1 MQGTSDQL
9 TSYLEGNKVRFLIP
23 VYQRKYEW
31 KQENCLQLYKDLCR
45 LSKEQRSSHF
55 FGSIVANVVPNNGIF
70 EHHIID
76 GQQRITTVM
85 LMFLAMYNLLSEG
98 KLKSESDS
106 LKEEIYETYL
116 ISKFKKGEERFRLVP
131 VAADREAF
139 QKLFGAK
146 EDYDKSSN
154 LTINYEFFY
163 NLFLREEIT
172 IDDLNDA
179 INKLEIINITLEHGD
194 NAQLIFESLNS
205 TGLALEE
212 GDKIRNYV
220 LMGQEP
226 SAQEK
231 LFNDYWKKI
240 EDFTQDHVSDFIRDY
255 LSIKQQS
262 TPNINSVY
270 PVFKRYVED
279 NELTVET
286 VLEDLLKYARLF
298 NKLLTCKSGLG
309 EQKLDDCL
317 YRLKKLEITVVRPF
331 FLEVLK
337 LNLDGK
343 LSSEDVLRAFLITES
358 YLFRRNICDVPTNA
372 LNKIFVTLNKEI
384 LRFDNSANDYVEK
397 LVFALESKKESG
409 RFPDDEE
416 FATALD
422 QKQVYLMRGRYKAYL
437 FERFENYGTV
447 EVKDVNTLLD
457 NNTYTIEHIMPQ
469 HLTSQWQENL
479 GENYEDIHSEWL
491 HRLANLTLS
500 GYNPNLSNKTFIE
513 KRDASDGGYK
523 NSGIRMNQRIAQ
535 LDQWGLK
542 ELVARSK
549 EMVQKALEIWSYPV
563 TAFVPVEKEFESCT
577 LDDEDIDL
585 TGREIFKYSFKNA
598 EQPVNSWADMVEG
611 IVNILHQ
618 QDKSVLTSIAFAPAD
633 TSELGNYIS
642 KNPED
647 LRSPLKVDENI
658 YFEKNTSTAYKMII
672 LRKLFLAYH
681 ADPMDLVFYL
691 KDPEVNKVS
700 EVGRKE
706 LRKRY
711 WEFALPLIQN
721 ENSER
726 GTFSNCVGGIS
737 NNISGYFGIG
747 GFSVSCVANYDESR
761 VDLWLSS
768 GDKEKNKE
776 AFDLL
781 YAHKEEIE
789 NAVGMNLEWSRA
801 ADYKASWIIA
811 YLNNVSLKNENDW
824 QRMARFHS
832 EISHKI
838 IDSCLPLLAERYMG
852 AKQSAKYERLSVIAQ
867 NVKNWA
873 ADSTEVSI
881 NPSQSAR
888 TYIRFRTPFF
898 DTLLPD
904 TPDRLS
910 GWNTGNHYFYEVR
923 NYHGDYIYTQLA
935 FSSRNLS
942 DEQRE
947 IMNKIQ
953 LIYPSK
959 KDNPEWQWR
968 IPFITQKYYLDDGAT
983 EQSVKE
989 AMEKCL
995 QDIMKFEK
1003 DLDSKLS
1010 GLSSQGQ

>member
-1 MQGTSDQL
+1 MQGTSEQL
-9 TSYLEGNKVRFLIP
+9 TSYLEGNKIRFFIP

-55 FGSIVANVVPNNGIF
+55 FGSIVASIVPNNGIF

-76 GQQRITTVM
+76 GQQRITTVI
-85 LMFLAMYNLLSEG
+85 LMFLAMYKLLSEG
-98 KLKSESDS
+98 KLQSESDS
-106 LKEEIYETYL
+106 LKEEIFETYL

-139 QKLFGAK
+139 YKLFGDT

-172 IDDLNDA
+172 LDDLNDA

-226 SAQEK
+226 SSQEK
-231 LFNDYWKKI
+231 LFDDYWKKI
-240 EDFTQDHVSDFIRDY
+240 EGFTQDHVSDFVRDY
-255 LSIKQQS
+255 LSIKQQL

-270 PVFKRYVED
+270 PAFKRYVEE
-279 NELTVET
+279 NELAIEL
-286 VLEDLLKYARLF
+286 VLEDLLKYARLYH
-298 NKLLTCKSGLG
+298 KLLTCRSELG
-309 EQKLDDCL
+309 NQRLDDCL
-317 YRLKKLEITVVRPF
+317 YRLKKLEITVIRPF

-343 LSSEDVLRAFLITES
+343 IPTQDVLRVFLITEN

-384 LRFDNSANDYVEK
+384 IRFDNSVNNYVDK
-397 LVFALESKKESG
+397 YIFALESKKESG
-409 RFPDDEE
+409 RFPNDEE
-416 FATALD
+416 FANALD

-447 EVKDVNTLLD
+447 EVKDVNTLLE

-469 HLTSQWQENL
+469 HLTPQWQEDL

-500 GYNPNLSNKTFIE
+500 GYNPNLSNKTFAE
-513 KRDASDGGYK
+513 KRDAVDGGYR
-523 NSGIRMNQRIAQ
+523 NSGIRMNQVIAQ
-535 LDQWGLK
+535 FEKWGIK
-542 ELVARSK
+542 ELTDRSAR
-549 EMVQKALEIWSYPV
+549 MVNKALDIWSYPV
-563 TAFVPVEKEFESCT
+563 TSFVPTEKEFESCT

-585 TGREIFKYSFKNA
+585 TGRDIFKYSFKNA
-598 EQPVNSWADMVEG
+598 EQPVSSWVDMFET
-611 IVNILHQ
+611 IVNTLHQ
-618 QDKSVLTSIAFAPAD
+618 QDKSVLTSIAFASVD
-633 TSELGNYIS
+633 TNELSNYIRR
-642 KNPED
+642 NPEN
-647 LRSPLKVDENI
+647 LRSPLKIDENI
-658 YFEKNTSTAYKMII
+658 YIEKNTSTAYKMII
-672 LRKLFLAYH
+672 LRKLFMAYH

-691 KDPEVNKVS
+691 KDVESNLAS
-700 EVGRKE
+700 EIGRKE

-711 WEFALPLIQN
+711 WEYSLPLIQS
-721 ENSER
+721 ENSDR
-726 GTFSNCVGGIS
+726 GIFSNCIGGTS
-737 NNISGYFGIG
+737 NNVSGYFGIG
-747 GFSVSCVANYDESR
+747 GFSVSCVANYNESR

-768 GDKEKNKE
+768 GDKNKNEE

-781 YAHKEEIE
+781 YINKENIE
-789 NAVGMNLEWSRA
+789 MQVGMPLEWSRA
-801 ADYKASWIIA
+801 SKYKASWICA

-824 QRMARFHS
+824 QRMARFHA

-838 IDSCLPLLAERYMG
+838 INACLPLLAERFMG
-852 AKQSAKYERLSVIAQ
+852 TKQSEKYERLSAIAK
-867 NVKNWA
+867 NVKDWA
-873 ADSTEVSI
+873 LNNEEVSI
-881 NPSQSAR
+881 DPSKSAR

-898 DTLLPD
+898 DHLLPD

-923 NYHGDYIYTQLA
+923 NYHGQYLYTQLA

-942 DEQRE
+942 DEQRMV
-947 IMNKIQ
+947 IDRIHVF
-953 LIYPSK
+953 YPSK
-959 KDNPEWQWR
+959 KDNPDWQWR
-968 IPFITQKYYLDDGAT
+968 VPFKTKKYYFDDDAS
-983 EQSVKE
+983 EESVKE
-989 AMEKCL
+989 AMNKCL
-995 QDIMKFEK
+995 LDINEFER
-1003 DLDSKLS
+1003 DLSEKLKS
-1010 GLSSQGQ
+1010 

>member
-1 MQGTSDQL
+1 MQGTSEQL

-45 LSKEQRSSHF
+45 LSKECRPSHF
-55 FGSIVANVVPNNGIF
+55 FGSIVANVVTKNAIF

-98 KLKSESDS
+98 KLRSESDS

-131 VAADREAF
+131 VASDREAF
-139 QKLFGAK
+139 HKLFGAK
-146 EDYDKSSN
+146 EDYDKASN

-163 NLFLREEIT
+163 DLLLHEEIT
-172 IDDLNDA
+172 LDELNDA
-179 INKLEIINITLEHGD
+179 INKLQIINITLDPGD

-212 GDKIRNYV
+212 GDKIRNYI

-240 EDFTQDHVSDFIRDY
+240 ENLTQDQVSEFIRDY

-270 PVFKRYVED
+270 PVFKRYVEE
-279 NELTVET
+279 NELTIES
-286 VLEDLLKYARLF
+286 VLEDLLKYARF
-298 NKLLTCKSGLG
+298 YQKLLTCKSELG
-309 EQKLDDCL
+309 NKKLDDCL
-317 YRLKKLEITVVRPF
+317 YRLKRLEITVIRPF
-331 FLEVLK
+331 FLEILK
-337 LNLDGK
+337 LEYEGK
-343 LSSEDVLRAFLITES
+343 ITTEDVLRIFLITEN

-372 LNKIFVTLNKEI
+372 LSKIFVTLNKEI
-384 LRFDNSANDYVEK
+384 LRFDNSADNYVEK
-397 LVFALESKKESG
+397 LIYALESKKESG
-409 RFPDDEE
+409 RFPDDDE
-416 FATALD
+416 FANSLD

-437 FERFENYGTV
+437 FERFENFGTV

-469 HLTSQWQENL
+469 HLTPQWQEDL

-513 KRDASDGGYK
+513 KRDAVEGGYR

-535 LDQWGLK
+535 LEEWGLT
-542 ELVARSK
+542 ELIDRSN
-549 EMVQKALEIWSYPV
+549 EMVQKALEIWSFPV
-563 TAFVPVEKEFESCT
+563 TSFIPVEKEFESCT

-585 TGREIFKYSFKNA
+585 TGREILKYSYKNA
-598 EQPVNSWADMVEG
+598 EQPVNSWADMIEG
-611 IVNILHQ
+611 IVNTLHQ
-618 QDKSVLTSIAFAPAD
+618 QDKSVLTSIAFATAE
-633 TSELGNYIS
+633 TNELSTYIS
-642 KNPED
+642 KDPNN
-647 LRSPLKVDENI
+647 LRIPLKVDENI

-672 LRKLFLAYH
+672 LRKLFAAYH

-691 KDPEVNKVS
+691 RDPESNKAS
-700 EVGRKE
+700 ESGRKE

-711 WEFALPLIQN
+711 WAFSLPLIQS
-721 ENSER
+721 ENAER
-726 GTFSNCVGGIS
+726 GTFSNCIGGTS
-737 NNISGYFGIG
+737 NNVSGYFGIG

-768 GDKEKNKE
+768 GNKEKNKE

-781 YAHKEEIE
+781 YEHKDEIE
-789 NAVGMNLEWSRA
+789 SSVGQPLEWSRA
-801 ADYKASWIIA
+801 SDNKASWIIA
-811 YLNNVSLKNENDW
+811 YLNNVNLKNENDW
-824 QRMARFHS
+824 QRMAKFHS
-832 EISHKI
+832 EISHKMI
-838 IDSCLPLLAERYMG
+838 ESCVPLLSERFMG
-852 AKQSAKYERLSVIAQ
+852 TKQKNKYDKVSVIA
-867 NVKNWA
+867 KRIKDWA
-873 ADSTEVSI
+873 LENEGISI
-881 NPSQSAR
+881 DPSRSVR
-888 TYIRFRTPFF
+888 TYIRFRTPYF
-898 DTLLPD
+898 DELLPD

-923 NYHGDYIYTQLA
+923 NYHGDYLFTQLA

-947 IMNKIQ
+947 IMDRIHVF
-953 LIYPSK
+953 YPSK
-959 KDNPEWQWR
+959 RDNPEWQWR
-968 IPFITQKYYLDDGAT
+968 IPFKTQKYYFDENAS
-983 EQSVKE
+983 EESIRE
-989 AMEKCL
+989 AMNKCL
-995 QDIMKFEK
+995 ADIQKFEK
-1003 DLDSKLS
+1003 DLCDKLS
-1010 GLSSQGQ
+1010 I